1 MTTKGFKESLKKIPG
16 EISFFFGISKRCH
29 GGLNSS
35 KTFDFFGDCS
45 ISNTLTRGE
54 KIFGGLNGRYFNL
67 LNATV
72 GRVKDV

>member
-1 MTTKGFKESLKKIPG
+1 MMTTEGFKESLKKIPG
-16 EISFFFGISKRCH
+16 EISKKCH
-29 GGLNSS
+29 VGLNSS